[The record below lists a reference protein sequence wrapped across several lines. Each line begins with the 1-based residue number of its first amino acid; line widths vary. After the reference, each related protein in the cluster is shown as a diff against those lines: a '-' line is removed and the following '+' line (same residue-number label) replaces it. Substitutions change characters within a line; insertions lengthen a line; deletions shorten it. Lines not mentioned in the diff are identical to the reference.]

1 MTSKEIAA
9 RIDRI
14 IHETSHRTDACW
26 EIAYQLAVLNERE
39 AELNAGL
46 LQIRR
51 TANVNP
57 ESPKPAPEVTQS
69 ILDQQFADFVSTEP
83 LEVIKD
89 TECDPGDLAGSRFRR
104 VFNEIAQL
112 RQAKK

>member
-1 MTSKEIAA
+1 MTSKKIAA

-14 IHETSHRTDACW
+14 IHET

-57 ESPKPAPEVTQS
+57 ESPKPAPEATK
-69 ILDQQFADFVSTEP
+69 E
-83 LEVIKD
+83 
-89 TECDPGDLAGSRFRR
+89 
-104 VFNEIAQL
+104 
-112 RQAKK
+112 